1 MLEKLLYKIVD
12 FGRKHPSLRY
22 VMLLPLAVIYLLD
35 SILYYL
41 SLPFRL
47 IFVAFSNLRKEK
59 IEILEVED
67 YLNKEQTPPKPK
79 HRFRKAL
86 AVVVLLGLCAIYPIS
101 RYVKSM
107 SRPMLITHFEALA
120 DDQLMIAQ
128 GSTIDE
134 LALPDTIQASGYAL
148 DKAGN
153 QVGNEKSINLK
164 ISQWNVEPG
173 FEAEAE
179 AGVTYTF
186 TPILSERFETEAPLP
201 LIIRT
206 VSSNYIESETVNE
219 VYLNGKG
226 SDANDGQSPLTAV
239 QSFERAK
246 ELLNHEAGTI
256 WIINGITIKDEQVWD
271 ADQPI
276 TLKRYMGS
284 ASYPA
289 YTGTLIDIRSSG
301 SLTLSQ
307 ISIDGSSF
315 ESEAAAILVD
325 GKLKITELTQIINNE
340 YPDHAG
346 AIDVGSKGFLEYP
359 ESLTFNGCSTDIH
372 GSYISMQ
379 NGSSIISYTQAE

>member
-1 MLEKLLYKIVD
+1 MICLLYT
-12 FGRKHPSLRY
+12 S
-22 VMLLPLAVIYLLD
+22 
-35 SILYYL
+35 
-41 SLPFRL
+41 
-47 IFVAFSNLRKEK
+47 AFSNLRKEK

-256 WIINGITIKDEQVWD
+256 WIVNGITIKDEQVWD

>member
-47 IFVAFSNLRKEK
+47 ILVAFSNLRKEK

-67 YLNKEQTPPKPK
+67 YLNKKQAPRPK
-79 HRFRKAL
+79 HHFRNAL
-86 AVVVLLGLCAIYPIS
+86 VVVALLALCTIYPIF

-107 SRPMLITHFEALA
+107 SRPMLITHFEAVAKDL
-120 DDQLMIAQ
+120 LIVAQ
-128 GSTIDE
+128 GSKIDE
-134 LALPDTIQASGYAL
+134 LALPDTIQASGYVL
-148 DKAGN
+148 DKEGN
-153 QVGNEKSINLK
+153 RIGNEKSINLK

-173 FEAEAE
+173 LEAETE

-186 TPILSERFETEAPLP
+186 TPILSEQFETEAPLP

-226 SDANDGQSPLTAV
+226 SDANDGQSPLSAV

-271 ADQPI
+271 ADQLI

-289 YTGTLIDIRSSG
+289 YTGALIDIRSSG
-301 SLTLSQ
+301 SLTLNQ
-307 ISIDGSSF
+307 ICIDGGSSA
-315 ESEAAAILVD
+315 SEAAAIMVD
-325 GKLKITELTQIINNE
+325 GKLKISELTQIINNQ

-346 AIDVGSKGFLEYP
+346 AIDVGGKGSLEYP

-372 GSYISMQ
+372 GSPISMQ
-379 NGSSIISYTQAE
+379 NGSSIISDTQAE